1 MSSPSP
7 RTVKRIR
14 TDFFDSL
21 SKKCKACLALFA
33 FKQYNKRRGIIGY
46 EREEIVC

>member
-7 RTVKRIR
+7 RTVKSIQ

-33 FKQYNKRRGIIGY
+33 FKQYNKLRGLIAY
-46 EREEIVC
+46 KREEIVC